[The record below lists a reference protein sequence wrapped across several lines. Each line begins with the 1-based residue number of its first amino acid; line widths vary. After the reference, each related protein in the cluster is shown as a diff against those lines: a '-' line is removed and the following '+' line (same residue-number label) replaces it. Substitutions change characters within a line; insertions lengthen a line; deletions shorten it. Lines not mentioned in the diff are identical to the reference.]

1 MLRMEEFENSTE
13 LPIFTSKDAGQ
24 NWQLLL
30 PMLYKYRCMTILE
43 PLYNVVDRISSHSRG
58 SVDPDEKWLIRRDA
72 YCDTIVGT
80 LDRIKGMPD
89 DERSEYKRKIRE
101 IYFFEKLD
109 FCLNKGY
116 NKKVKSILKSDI
128 SDFRIGKK
136 YRLKIILS
144 QIHLYPV
151 YKLYAKIRRRIG

>member
-1 MLRMEEFENSTE
+1 M
-13 LPIFTSKDAGQ
+13 
-24 NWQLLL
+24 
-30 PMLYKYRCMTILE
+30 
-43 PLYNVVDRISSHSRG
+43 
-58 SVDPDEKWLIRRDA
+58 LIRRDT

-116 NKKVKSILKSDI
+116 NKKVKSMIESDI